1 MNSRFIQFGYIQ
13 GWVLLIVAMVS
24 LTGCSDIRQKLGLG
38 NQAPDEFTVYD
49 RAPLSVPPQFSLRP
63 PRPGTP
69 RPQELSSSQAAQNIL
84 AKGNLP
90 APRPEAGTQG
100 QAEFLQQAGVEKTD
114 TNIRQQIDH
123 DLMLEQKPTNDT
135 LLKDMLFWQK
145 KTPKAKVLDPYE
157 EEKRLEKKETEKKE
171 ASTLSL
177 P

>member
-1 MNSRFIQFGYIQ
+1 MNSRFIPL
-13 GWVLLIVAMVS
+13 VLSLFF

-69 RPQELSSSQAAQNIL
+69 RPQELSPSQAAQNIL
-84 AKGNLP
+84 DKGNLP
-90 APRPEAGTQG
+90 APRPEASTQAQG
-100 QAEFLQQAGVEKTD
+100 EFLQQAGTGKAD
-114 TNIRQQIDH
+114 ANIRQQIDQ

-145 KTPKAKVLDPYE
+145 KTPKAKVLDHYE

-177 P
+177 PQS